1 MGLKWY
7 IIAGEASGDLHGA
20 NLIKEIRKAHP
31 DSEFRCWG
39 GDRMEKEGATIVKHY
54 RDLAFMGFLEV
65 LLNLKTILRNIK
77 FCKQDI
83 NQYKPDA
90 VVLIDYPG
98 FNLRIA
104 EYAKSSGTKV
114 FYYISPQVWAW
125 KSSRVH
131 EIKAHVDRLFAILPF
146 EKQWF
151 ANYDYDV
158 EFVGH
163 PLLDEIDFSSEN
175 RAQFLDINNLPDKP
189 IIAIVP
195 GSRKQEIRKMLPL
208 MLSAASQF
216 ENHQA
221 VIAGAPSMD
230 DQVYAPYLHAGVSIV
245 KGQTYGLFSSAEKG
259 FVTSGTATLEAA
271 LHGMPQVVCYK
282 GGQVSYQIARRL
294 VKINYISL
302 VNLIMDREVV
312 KELIQNQLTVDA
324 MVQELRKFDSP
335 EALSSIKAEYMAL
348 REKLGGSGASEK
360 TAKSMLKILKGDST
374 LE

>member
-1 MGLKWY
+1 MELKWY

-39 GDRMEKEGATIVKHY
+39 GDRMEQEGATIVKHY

-65 LLNLKTILRNIK
+65 LLNLRTILGNIK
-77 FCKQDI
+77 FCKSDI
-83 NQYKPDA
+83 DEYKPDA

-104 EYAKSSGTKV
+104 EYAKSTGTKV

-131 EIKAHVDRLFAILPF
+131 KIKAHVDRLFAILPF

-151 ANYDYDV
+151 ANYDYEV

-163 PLLDEIDFSSEN
+163 PLLDEIDFTIKDRSD
-175 RAQFLDINNLPDKP
+175 FLSKNNLPDQP

-208 MLSAASQF
+208 MLAAAEKF
-216 ENHQA
+216 EHHQA

-230 DQVYAPYLHAGVSIV
+230 DQVYAPFLAPGVSIV
-245 KGQTYGLFSSAEKG
+245 KGQTYELFAAADKGL
-259 FVTSGTATLEAA
+259 VTSGTATLEAA
-271 LHGMPQVVCYK
+271 LHGMPEVVCYK
-282 GGQVSYQIARRL
+282 GGQISYQIARRL
-294 VKINYISL
+294 VKIDYISL

-312 KELIQNQLTVDA
+312 KELIQNELTVDA
-324 MVQELRKFDSP
+324 MVVELKKFDTP
-335 EALSSIKAEYMAL
+335 EVKSRIEAEYRAL
-348 REKLGGSGASEK
+348 REKLGGPGASEK
-360 TAKSMLKILKGDST
+360 TAKSMLKILGSGPT